1 MKTTNSRTFRS
12 NVKLIDYW
20 SIPHFLF
27 GAVTALASV
36 VFSVPGRYGFIS
48 TFLIAIAWELFEKKA
63 KLWENIRNVSADIAL
78 PLISFPVVYY
88 YAMEIVSDAE
98 RNRALFVVVTILHF
112 FINFI
117 AWRARSERDRDF
129 MP

>member
-1 MKTTNSRTFRS
+1 MK
-12 NVKLIDYW
+12 KHAIDYW

-36 VFSVPGRYGFIS
+36 VFSVPGRFGLLA
-48 TFLIAIAWELFEKKA
+48 TFFAAIAWEFFEKKA
-63 KLWENIRNVSADIAL
+63 KLGEDIRNVLADIAL
-78 PLISFPVVYY
+78 PLICFPVVYY
-88 YAMEIVSDAE
+88 YATEIVSDAE
-98 RNRALFVVVTILHF
+98 RNRALFVVVTILHL

-129 MP
+129 MS